1 MVQRFD
7 GTDKQIVG

>member
-1 MVQRFD
+1 MMQRFD